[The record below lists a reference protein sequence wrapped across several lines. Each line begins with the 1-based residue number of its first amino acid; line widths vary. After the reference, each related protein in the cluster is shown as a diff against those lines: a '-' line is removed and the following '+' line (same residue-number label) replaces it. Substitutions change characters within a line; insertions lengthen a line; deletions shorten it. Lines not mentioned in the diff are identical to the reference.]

1 MRRGRLRHAR
11 RGGGAA
17 GLLAVALVSTA
28 LCPAWAAEPLAMVEA
43 EAGADVQVSG
53 ATPAALG
60 EWPAT
65 FRFFHGGK
73 ACTST
78 LVGERAVLTAA
89 HCVSDGQTGT
99 IKVAG
104 RSTALR
110 CDHHPSYARNRNFDI
125 ALCLVDN
132 RIALPNGAPS
142 DTLNGDAALPAAG
155 TEVTLLGYG
164 CRSLDGGPSG
174 ALYQGSAD
182 LRVAR
187 FIMVTTVGGA
197 ALCFGD
203 SGGAGYFQDGGERRI
218 FGVNALAVTAKV
230 SRLVN
235 IGNPKIR
242 GFIKGWAERQQV
254 GICGVTGGAGPC
266 R

>member
-1 MRRGRLRHAR
+1 MRGGRVGHSRRGS
-11 RGGGAA
+11 GAA
-17 GLLAVALVSTA
+17 MAVALALAA
-28 LCPAWAAEPLAMVEA
+28 LCPAGAAEPLAMVEA

-89 HCVSDGQTGT
+89 HCVSDGQIGT
-99 IKVAG
+99 IRVAG
-104 RSTALR
+104 RATTLR

-125 ALCLVDN
+125 ALCLVD
-132 RIALPNGAPS
+132 RSIALPNGAPS
-142 DTLNGDAALPAAG
+142 DTLNADPALPAVN

-164 CRSLDGGPSG
+164 CRSLDGSGPSG

-187 FIMVTTVGGA
+187 FILVTTVGGA

-203 SGGAGYFQDGGERRI
+203 SGGAGYFQDGGGRRI
-218 FGVNALAVTAKV
+218 FGVNALTVADRV

-235 IGNPKIR
+235 VGNPKIR
-242 GFIKGWAERQQV
+242 GFIKGWADRRQV
-254 GICGVTGGAGPC
+254 GICGVTGGAGRC